1 MPKKHI
7 ANHLAEW
14 MKRIE
19 ETLEHKM
26 DKTEGEDLKERVSD
40 LESNHEELESQLEDL
55 EELDSKHEELSE
67 KVEVLRVSWRMRT
80 PASMISRAKPFSLK
94 NYRRTGRGLSSTSQ
108 ERGLSRNR

>member
-26 DKTEGEDLKERVSD
+26 DNTDGEDL
-40 LESNHEELESQLEDL
+40 
-55 EELDSKHEELSE
+55 
-67 KVEVLRVSWRMRT
+67 
-80 PASMISRAKPFSLK
+80 
-94 NYRRTGRGLSSTSQ
+94 
-108 ERGLSRNR
+108 